1 MNDSV
6 CAFFAQTANNGKE
19 YNFNYHNLDLVILVG
34 YRVNLKEYKIPLLCK
49 KCTLEIR
56 QVRRIIS

>member
-19 YNFNYHNLDLVILVG
+19 YNFNYYNLDLVILVG
-34 YRVNLKEYKIPLLCK
+34 HIVNLKKYKIPLLCK

-56 QVRRIIS
+56 QARRIIS

>member
-6 CAFFAQTANNGKE
+6 CAKNAQTANNGKE

-34 YRVNLKEYKIPLLCK
+34 YIVNLKEYKIPLLCK

-56 QVRRIIS
+56 QARRIIS